1 MASAFGKEPLSAEHW
16 HHCADLAEEL
26 LSSSKILLF
35 MKGSPDSPRCR
46 FSRAAVQILR
56 EHRVDFDHVDV
67 LEQPSLRLALQD
79 TAVLLGGSDQLRELA
94 QQGDLLDAL
103 RSSTARERAALALT
117 LQRPS
122 PESGICRNPNE
133 QGLQPEPRDL
143 PAEDPTGPGPG
154 AVGYIASSLIRRRVS
169 SEDGVTGTCSL
180 LRVVDLAGSDR
191 TKKSK
196 VEGLRLKETNAIN
209 RSLLALGRLVQ
220 QHVLHCYW
228 RRSHPSASELGRI
241 LLSRCPSRGNVVN
254 ALAFRKQHVPI
265 RDSKLTLM
273 LSDSLGGNCKT
284 AMLVCVGPCASHAA
298 ETLSSLEF
306 ASRAMHI
313 EARKSTHASTFC
325 PVRPPSLGSRDMY
338 KASPNRPKASASLQL
353 GGPRGPRRRRL
364 GFFGVIRPVVEG
376 F

>member
-1 MASAFGKEPLSAEHW
+1 MLFTKGTTQWIALSICKLPQGQLSCAKRQRNLKYQTSLCLTPLDLTDLVHRARQNLVYAETQMNKAS
-16 HHCADLAEEL
+16 
-26 LSSSKILLF
+26 
-35 MKGSPDSPRCR
+35 
-46 FSRAAVQILR
+46 SRSHAI
-56 EHRVDFDHVDV
+56 F
-67 LEQPSLRLALQD
+67 
-79 TAVLLGGSDQLRELA
+79 QLRTPL
-94 QQGDLLDAL
+94 
-103 RSSTARERAALALT
+103 
-117 LQRPS
+117 
-122 PESGICRNPNE
+122 
-133 QGLQPEPRDL
+133 
-143 PAEDPTGPGPG
+143 
-154 AVGYIASSLIRRRVS
+154 ASSRTLFRGRHVSVEIRRRVS